1 MVLYFLL
8 ANIGILFLF
17 IIIKLFAKTRKKDYT
32 YLLLIIGLIGIA
44 YFYFIET
51 FEHSYFIYF
60 TYGYITLLSLIL
72 AIKLIIRVLQKDAT
86 KEDIHELEDDLERV
100 NNASELLR
108 KRFIST
114 LELLNDG
121 VAFKDEDNKYFGTDK
136 YMKLI
141 GLKFN
146 EFSEEELLE
155 KIHRDD
161 VLEYQKNIKNLTK
174 RNPVYKTTYRIKN
187 NDEIIWIKEVG
198 KLIINDKKNS
208 YISLIKPM
216 DVKLFPESEIDL
228 LNTLPTIQKMKIEMQ
243 RLKSSK
249 TPYYFVLIQL
259 SNIPNI
265 NEKYGRDI
273 GDLFMGEYLK
283 KLRYNFIKDE
293 QSLYRIEG
301 IKFAMI
307 LRNEKKYEVL
317 KRALTGTGELMNF
330 SMQFGGVE
338 HSVYPNLGITMSPYE
353 PKSVEL
359 VLQEATSALKETLI
373 PNTKKNYAFFDEN
386 I

>member
-1 MVLYFLL
+1 MILYFLL

-17 IIIKLFAKTRKKDYT
+17 IIIKLFAKTRKKDFT
-32 YLLLIIGLIGIA
+32 YLLLVIGLMGIA
-44 YFYFIET
+44 YFYFLES
-51 FEHSYFIYF
+51 FEHIYF
-60 TYGYITLLSLIL
+60 TYFTYGFITLTSLIL

-86 KEDIHELEDDLERV
+86 KEDIHELEDELSQV
-100 NNASELLR
+100 NDASELLR

-121 VAFKDEDNKYFGTDK
+121 VAFKDEEDKYFGTDN
-136 YMKLI
+136 YLKLV

-146 EFSEEELLE
+146 EFTDEELLE

-187 NDEIIWIKEVG
+187 NGEIVWIKEVG
-198 KLIINDKKNS
+198 KLIINNKKNS

-216 DVKLFPESEIDL
+216 DVRLFPESEVDV
-228 LNTLPTIQKMKIEMQ
+228 LNTLPTVQKMKVELQ
-243 RLKSSK
+243 RLKSTK
-249 TPYYFVLIQL
+249 TPYYFILIQL
-259 SNIPNI
+259 SNIPKI

-293 QSLYRIEG
+293 QSLYRVDG
-301 IKFAMI
+301 VKFAMI

-317 KRALTGTGELMNF
+317 KRALTGTGELLNF
-330 SMQFGGVE
+330 TMQFGGVE
-338 HSVYPNLGITMSPYE
+338 HTVYPNLGITMSPYE
-353 PKSVEL
+353 AKSVEQII
-359 VLQEATSALKETLI
+359 QEATSALKETLI
-373 PNTKKNYAFFDEN
+373 PNNKKNYAFFDDSF
-386 I
+386 